1 MPEPSVAAA
10 FWPHSPAAGRS
21 SSMSLSPVPARG
33 CTIRACKLEGP
44 GEGTDSLT
52 INNLTVTHRMSGP
65 GYSKS
70 GPWSS
75 GICVTW
81 ELVLSLKSYQDVL
94 YQNLHWNKIPRR
106 FECTV
111 SLYFSHLFPRWRA
124 RGSFWQRSSQ
134 SWWDRSPLKSTS
146 KASHCTG

>member
-1 MPEPSVAAA
+1 MGWLDPLPKITHPVKLSQGTIVIVLDARAQRCCCFLA
-10 FWPHSPAAGRS
+10 TQPCCGRS

-111 SLYFSHLFPRWRA
+111 SLYFSHLFPR
-124 RGSFWQRSSQ
+124 
-134 SWWDRSPLKSTS
+134 
-146 KASHCTG
+146 